1 MVPGTGYSC
10 GPITPNT
17 PCQIN
22 GIVVQDDPTYTDV
35 GKGFINQLP
44 IQFDPRFGVA
54 WDPKSDGKMVIR
66 LGVGVFHDSTGGP
79 TNTGGPA
86 FRFDQ
91 VVRYTDM
98 NSYFLG
104 SGPTSPTSVSG
115 YWKDGNKRPVT
126 YQYNFGIQRDIGF
139 KTVLDVAY
147 VGSNTHHN
155 YQSYNFNTLAAGARF
170 LPQNRDVTV
179 AATAANPGALPDNF
193 LRPIVGFGDVS
204 ISYPGTTERYDS
216 LQISAN
222 RRFANSFQFTGA
234 YTWAGG
240 TSNGWNQNNPLPS
253 IVARQRNTNVQK
265 EAAVFTYTW
274 DLPHG
279 SRLMPGKVSKQVLD
293 GWQFQG
299 ITTFTT
305 GLVSNVSG
313 GTADGFDFSGGGE
326 TCGTFVQTGNAVLP
340 RGERGVDNWFNT
352 AVFQRPIGRGDIGN
366 NCNNAKFILPG
377 LQQSRPLALQDVP
390 VLRAQDPAIPVG
402 DLQHLQPHAVQHHRH
417 DRPVERHRR
426 TDQRHLRQGDGRA
439 RRPQDDVR
447 TEVPVLS

>member
-22 GIVVQDDPTYTDV
+22 GIVVQDDPTYTNV
-35 GKGFINQLP
+35 GHGFINQLP
-44 IQFDPRFGVA
+44 IQFDPRLGIA
-54 WDPKSDGKMVIR
+54 WDPMSNGKMVIR
-66 LGVGVFHDSTGGP
+66 LGIGAFHDSTGGP

-86 FRFDQ
+86 YRFDQ

-104 SGPTSPTSVSG
+104 QGPTSPTSVSG
-115 YWKDGNKRPVT
+115 YYRDGNKRPVT

-139 KTVLDVAY
+139 GTVLDVAY

-170 LPQNRDVTV
+170 LPQNRDNTV
-179 AATAANPGALPDNF
+179 AATAANPGALPDIF
-193 LRPIVGFGDVS
+193 LRPINGFGDIT

-216 LQISAN
+216 LQLSAN
-222 RRFANSFQFTGA
+222 RRFSHGLQFSAA

-253 IVARQRNTNVQK
+253 IVARQRNTTVQK

-274 DLPHG
+274 DIPNG
-279 SRLMPGKVSKQVLD
+279 SRLLPGSVSKQILD

-299 ITTFTT
+299 LTTFTT
-305 GLVSNVSG
+305 GLVSNISA
-313 GTADGFDFSGGGE
+313 GTADSFDFTGGGE
-326 TCGTFVQTGNAVLP
+326 SCGTFVQTGNAVLP
-340 RGERGVDNWFNT
+340 RDQRGVDTWFNT
-352 AVFQRPIGRGDIGN
+352 AVFQRPSGRGDIGN

-377 LQQSRPLALQDVP
+377 FNNHDLSLFKTFKISEHKTLQFRWETFNTFNHTQFSTIGTT
-390 VLRAQDPAIPVG
+390 AQWSATG
-402 DLQHLQPHAVQHHRH
+402 AQTNTTFGKATAAR
-417 DRPVERHRR
+417 
-426 TDQRHLRQGDGRA
+426 DGRKMMFA
-439 RRPQDDVR
+439 LKFQF
-447 TEVPVLS
+447 